1 VRDNDI
7 ITMKRVTIDYDNIQT
22 QSKEDQPL
30 KLNPK
35 RYEEGDDDEDEV
47 AGESDED
54 VAMNGA
60 SAAGIYK
67 TKPKSSS
74 DLKGSQRTG
83 IGIEDDE
90 DVNEDDSEN
99 DDDDDDYEESGDDDN
114 ASNYSYENDEAE
126 EAGAGTGQDDG
137 KEGEGEGEGEG
148 DDDEEDEANSTGELQ
163 DDEDEA
169 YESENGEDDR
179 YRKINQEF
187 RKNYIAETHPEA
199 KSHTDDEI
207 HAIAKVVRD
216 KTGTIVD
223 PLHRTIPVLTKYE
236 KTRILGIRTK
246 QLNNGAE
253 PYITSKVNI
262 TSEKVIDGYP
272 IALRELEEK
281 KLPFI
286 IRRPLP
292 GGGMEYWYLQD
303 LEIL

>member
-1 VRDNDI
+1 MHNHNQ
-7 ITMKRVTIDYDNIQT
+7 MKRVTIDYANAQT
-22 QSKEDQPL
+22 DEDQPL

-35 RYEEGDDDEDEV
+35 RYEEGDDDDDEDEV
-47 AGESDED
+47 ADESDED
-54 VAMNGA
+54 VAMKSA

-67 TKPKSSS
+67 SKPKSSS
-74 DLKGSQRTG
+74 DLKSSQRTG
-83 IGIEDDE
+83 IGIEEDE

-99 DDDDDDYEESGDDDN
+99 DDDDDDDYEESGDDDDN
-114 ASNYSYENDEAE
+114 ASNYSYENDEADE
-126 EAGAGTGQDDG
+126 AGTGKD
-137 KEGEGEGEGEG
+137 KEGEGEGEC
-148 DDDEEDEANSTGELQ
+148 DEEDEADSTGDLQ
-163 DDEDEA
+163 NDEDEDHD
-169 YESENGEDDR
+169 SENGEDDR

-207 HAIAKVVRD
+207 HALAKVVRD

-253 PYITSKVNI
+253 PYITSKVNV
-262 TSEKVIDGYP
+262 TPEKVIDGYP

>member
-1 VRDNDI
+1 
-7 ITMKRVTIDYDNIQT
+7 MKRVTIDYDNIQT

-35 RYEEGDDDEDEV
+35 RYEEGDNDEDDDEV
-47 AGESDED
+47 ADESDED
-54 VAMNGA
+54 VAMKSA

-67 TKPKSSS
+67 SKPKSSS

-83 IGIEDDE
+83 IGIEEDE

-99 DDDDDDYEESGDDDN
+99 DDDDDDEYEESGDDDDN
-114 ASNYSYENDEAE
+114 ASSYSYENDEAE
-126 EAGAGTGQDDG
+126 EADTGKD
-137 KEGEGEGEGEG
+137 KEGDGEGES
-148 DDDEEDEANSTGELQ
+148 DEEDEADNDSTGDLQ
-163 DDEDEA
+163 DDEDEDHD
-169 YESENGEDDR
+169 SETGDDDR
-179 YRKINQEF
+179 YQKINQEF

-207 HAIAKVVRD
+207 HALAKVVRD

-223 PLHRTIPVLTKYE
+223 SLHRTIPVLTKYE

-246 QLNNGAE
+246 QLNNGAD

>member
-1 VRDNDI
+1 MRDNDI

-54 VAMNGA
+54 IAMNSA

-83 IGIEDDE
+83 IGIEDDD

-126 EAGAGTGQDDG
+126 ETGAGTGQDDA
-137 KEGEGEGEGEG
+137 KEGEGEGEGEC
-148 DDDEEDEANSTGELQ
+148 DDDEEDDANSTGELQ
-163 DDEDEA
+163 DDDDEG

>member
-1 VRDNDI
+1 MHNHNQ
-7 ITMKRVTIDYDNIQT
+7 MKRVTIDYANAQT
-22 QSKEDQPL
+22 DKDQPL

-35 RYEEGDDDEDEV
+35 RYEEGDDDDDEDEV
-47 AGESDED
+47 AADESDED
-54 VAMNGA
+54 VAMKSA
-60 SAAGIYK
+60 SASGIYK
-67 TKPKSSS
+67 SKSKSSG

-83 IGIEDDE
+83 IGIEEND
-90 DVNEDDSEN
+90 EDDSEN
-99 DDDDDDYEESGDDDN
+99 NDDDDEDYEESGDDDN

-126 EAGAGTGQDDG
+126 DAD
-137 KEGEGEGEGEG
+137 KEGDGEGEGEGEG
-148 DDDEEDEANSTGELQ
+148 DEEDEAGSTGEIQ
-163 DDEDEA
+163 DDENED
-169 YESENGEDDR
+169 YDSETGEDER

-187 RKNYIAETHPEA
+187 RKNYIAETHPES

-207 HAIAKVVRD
+207 HALAKVVRD
-216 KTGTIVD
+216 KTGTIID

-253 PYITSKVNI
+253 PYITSKVNV

-292 GGGMEYWYLQD
+292 SGGMEYWYLQD

>member
-1 VRDNDI
+1 MRDNDTI
-7 ITMKRVTIDYDNIQT
+7 IMKRVTIDYANAQT
-22 QSKEDQPL
+22 DEDQPL

-35 RYEEGDDDEDEV
+35 RYEEGDDDNEDEV

-54 VAMNGA
+54 VAMNSA

-67 TKPKSSS
+67 SKPKSSS
-74 DLKGSQRTG
+74 DLKGQRTG
-83 IGIEDDE
+83 TGIEEDE

-99 DDDDDDYEESGDDDN
+99 DDDDDYEESGDDDDN
-114 ASNYSYENDEAE
+114 ASNYSYENDEAD
-126 EAGAGTGQDDG
+126 EADTGKD
-137 KEGEGEGEGEG
+137 KEGDGEGDGEG
-148 DDDEEDEANSTGELQ
+148 DDDEEDEADSTGELQ
-163 DDEDEA
+163 DDENED
-169 YESENGEDDR
+169 YGSETGEDNR

-207 HAIAKVVRD
+207 HALAKVVRD
-216 KTGTIVD
+216 KIGTIVD
-223 PLHRTIPVLTKYE
+223 PLHRTIPILTKYE

-253 PYITSKVNI
+253 PYITSKVNV

-286 IRRPLP
+286 IRRPIP

>member
-1 VRDNDI
+1 
-7 ITMKRVTIDYDNIQT
+7 MKRVTIDYDNIQT

-35 RYEEGDDDEDEV
+35 RYEEGDNDEDEDEV
-47 AGESDED
+47 ADESDED
-54 VAMNGA
+54 VAMKSA

-67 TKPKSSS
+67 SKPKSSS

-83 IGIEDDE
+83 IGIEEDE

-99 DDDDDDYEESGDDDN
+99 DDDDDDEYEESGDDDDN

-126 EAGAGTGQDDG
+126 EADTGKD
-137 KEGEGEGEGEG
+137 KEGDGEGES
-148 DDDEEDEANSTGELQ
+148 DEEDEADNDSTGDLQ
-163 DDEDEA
+163 DDEDEDHDT
-169 YESENGEDDR
+169 ENGEDDR

-207 HAIAKVVRD
+207 HALAKVVRD

>member
-1 VRDNDI
+1 
-7 ITMKRVTIDYDNIQT
+7 MKRVTIDYAST
-22 QSKEDQPL
+22 QNQSGDDDKPL

-35 RYEEGDDDEDEV
+35 RYEEGDDDEEDEV
-47 AGESDED
+47 ADESDED
-54 VAMNGA
+54 IAMKSA

-67 TKPKSSS
+67 SKPKSSS
-74 DLKGSQRTG
+74 DLKSSQRTG
-83 IGIEDDE
+83 IGIEEDE

-99 DDDDDDYEESGDDDN
+99 DDDDDDDEDYEESGDNDDN

-126 EAGAGTGQDDG
+126 EADTGKD
-137 KEGEGEGEGEG
+137 KEVECEGEGEG
-148 DDDEEDEANSTGELQ
+148 DEEDEADSTGDVQ
-163 DDEDEA
+163 NDEDED
-169 YESENGEDDR
+169 YDSENGEDDR

-187 RKNYIAETHPEA
+187 RKNYIAETHPETR
-199 KSHTDDEI
+199 SHTDDEI
-207 HAIAKVVRD
+207 HALAKVVRD

>member
-1 VRDNDI
+1 MHDHNQ
-7 ITMKRVTIDYDNIQT
+7 MKRVTIDYDNIQT

-35 RYEEGDDDEDEV
+35 RYEEGDDDDDEDQV
-47 AGESDED
+47 ADESDED
-54 VAMNGA
+54 VAMKSA

-67 TKPKSSS
+67 SKPKSSS
-74 DLKGSQRTG
+74 DLKGSQRIG
-83 IGIEDDE
+83 IGIEEDE

-99 DDDDDDYEESGDDDN
+99 DDDDDDDYEESGDDDDN

-126 EAGAGTGQDDG
+126 EADTGKD
-137 KEGEGEGEGEG
+137 KEGDGEGEGN
-148 DDDEEDEANSTGELQ
+148 DDEEDGADSTGDLQ
-163 DDEDEA
+163 DDENED
-169 YESENGEDDR
+169 YDSETGEDDR

-207 HAIAKVVRD
+207 HALAKVVRD

-281 KLPFI
+281 KMPFI

>member
-1 VRDNDI
+1 
-7 ITMKRVTIDYDNIQT
+7 MKRVTIDYANSQT
-22 QSKEDQPL
+22 DEDQPL

-35 RYEEGDDDEDEV
+35 RYEEGDDDDDDDDEV
-47 AGESDED
+47 SDD
-54 VAMNGA
+54 DTAMNSA

-67 TKPKSSS
+67 SKPKSSS
-74 DLKGSQRTG
+74 DLKAQRTG
-83 IGIEDDE
+83 TGIEEDE
-90 DVNEDDSEN
+90 DVNEDNSES
-99 DDDDDDYEESGDDDN
+99 DDDDDEDYEESGDNDDN
-114 ASNYSYENDEAE
+114 GSNYSSSYENDEAE
-126 EAGAGTGQDDG
+126 EADTGKD
-137 KEGEGEGEGEG
+137 KEGDGEGEG
-148 DDDEEDEANSTGELQ
+148 DEEDEADSTGDLQ
-163 DDEDEA
+163 NDEDEDHD
-169 YESENGEDDR
+169 SENGEDDDR

-207 HAIAKVVRD
+207 HALAKVVRD

>member
-1 VRDNDI
+1 
-7 ITMKRVTIDYDNIQT
+7 MKRVTIDYDNIQT

-30 KLNPK
+30 RLNPK
-35 RYEEGDDDEDEV
+35 RYEEGDDDDDEDQV
-47 AGESDED
+47 ADESDED
-54 VAMNGA
+54 VAMKSA
-60 SAAGIYK
+60 SAASIYK
-67 TKPKSSS
+67 SKPKSSS
-74 DLKGSQRTG
+74 DLKSSQRTG
-83 IGIEDDE
+83 IGIEEDE

-99 DDDDDDYEESGDDDN
+99 DDDDDDDYEESGDDDDN

-126 EAGAGTGQDDG
+126 EADTGKD
-137 KEGEGEGEGEG
+137 KEGDGEGEGN
-148 DDDEEDEANSTGELQ
+148 DDEEDEADSTGELQ
-163 DDEDEA
+163 DDENEDYDSEA
-169 YESENGEDDR
+169 GEDDR

-207 HAIAKVVRD
+207 HALAKVVRD

-223 PLHRTIPVLTKYE
+223 PLHRTIPILTKYE

>member
-1 VRDNDI
+1 
-7 ITMKRVTIDYDNIQT
+7 MKRVTIDYANAQT
-22 QSKEDQPL
+22 DEDQPL

-35 RYEEGDDDEDEV
+35 RYEEGDDYDEDEV
-47 AGESDED
+47 ADESDED
-54 VAMNGA
+54 VAMKSA

-67 TKPKSSS
+67 SKPKSSS

-83 IGIEDDE
+83 TGIEEDE
-90 DVNEDDSEN
+90 DVNDDSEN
-99 DDDDDDYEESGDDDN
+99 DDDDDDDYEESGDDDN
-114 ASNYSYENDEAE
+114 ASNYSYENDEVE
-126 EAGAGTGQDDG
+126 EADTGKDKDG
-137 KEGEGEGEGEG
+137 DGDGEGEVEG
-148 DDDEEDEANSTGELQ
+148 DEEDEADSTGDPQ
-163 DDEDEA
+163 NDEDEDHD
-169 YESENGEDDR
+169 SENGEDDR

-207 HAIAKVVRD
+207 HALAKVVRD
-216 KTGTIVD
+216 KIGTIVD

>member
-1 VRDNDI
+1 
-7 ITMKRVTIDYDNIQT
+7 MKRVTIDYYNIQT

-35 RYEEGDDDEDEV
+35 QYEESDDAEDEV
-47 AGESDED
+47 AGDSDED
-54 VAMNGA
+54 VDMN

-67 TKPKSSS
+67 SKPKSSS
-74 DLKGSQRTG
+74 DLKGQRTG
-83 IGIEDDE
+83 TGIEEDE

-99 DDDDDDYEESGDDDN
+99 DDDDDEDYEESGDDDDN
-114 ASNYSYENDEAE
+114 ASSYSYENAEAE
-126 EAGAGTGQDDG
+126 EADTGKD
-137 KEGEGEGEGEG
+137 KEG
-148 DDDEEDEANSTGELQ
+148 DDRDNEEDAADNDSTGDLQ
-163 DDEDEA
+163 NDEDED
-169 YESENGEDDR
+169 YDSETGEDER

-207 HAIAKVVRD
+207 HALAKVVRD

>member
-1 VRDNDI
+1 
-7 ITMKRVTIDYDNIQT
+7 MKRVTIDYAST
-22 QSKEDQPL
+22 QNQSGDDDKPL

-35 RYEEGDDDEDEV
+35 RYEEGDDDEEDEV
-47 AGESDED
+47 SDED
-54 VAMNGA
+54 TAMNSA

-67 TKPKSSS
+67 SKPKSSS
-74 DLKGSQRTG
+74 DLKSSQRTG
-83 IGIEDDE
+83 IGIEEDE

-99 DDDDDDYEESGDDDN
+99 DDDDDDDEDYEESGDNDDN

-126 EAGAGTGQDDG
+126 EADTGKD

-148 DDDEEDEANSTGELQ
+148 DEEDEADSTGDVQ
-163 DDEDEA
+163 NDEDED
-169 YESENGEDDR
+169 YDSENGEDDR

-187 RKNYIAETHPEA
+187 RKNYIAETHPETR
-199 KSHTDDEI
+199 SHTDDEI
-207 HAIAKVVRD
+207 HALAKVVRD

>member
-1 VRDNDI
+1 
-7 ITMKRVTIDYDNIQT
+7 MKRVTIDYDNIQT

-35 RYEEGDDDEDEV
+35 HYEEVDDDEDEV
-47 AGESDED
+47 ADESDED
-54 VAMNGA
+54 VAMKSA

-67 TKPKSSS
+67 SKPKSSN
-74 DLKGSQRTG
+74 DLKGQRIGTG
-83 IGIEDDE
+83 IEEDE
-90 DVNEDDSEN
+90 DVEDDDSEN
-99 DDDDDDYEESGDDDN
+99 DDDDDDYEESGDDDDN
-114 ASNYSYENDEAE
+114 GSNYSYENDEAE
-126 EAGAGTGQDDG
+126 QVDTGKD
-137 KEGEGEGEGEG
+137 KEGDGEG
-148 DDDEEDEANSTGELQ
+148 DGEGDEEDEADSTGDVQ
-163 DDEDEA
+163 NDEDEDHD
-169 YESENGEDDR
+169 SENGEDDR

-207 HAIAKVVRD
+207 HALAKVVRD

-272 IALRELEEK
+272 IALRELDEK

>member
-1 VRDNDI
+1 
-7 ITMKRVTIDYDNIQT
+7 MKRVTIDYANAQT
-22 QSKEDQPL
+22 DEDQPL

-35 RYEEGDDDEDEV
+35 RYEEGDDDDDEV
-47 AGESDED
+47 GDESDED
-54 VAMNGA
+54 VAMNSA

-67 TKPKSSS
+67 SKPKSSS
-74 DLKGSQRTG
+74 DLKAQRTG
-83 IGIEDDE
+83 TEIEEDE
-90 DVNEDDSEN
+90 DVNEDNSEN
-99 DDDDDDYEESGDDDN
+99 DDDDDDYEESGDDDDN
-114 ASNYSYENDEAE
+114 GSNYSSSYENDEAE
-126 EAGAGTGQDDG
+126 EADTGKD
-137 KEGEGEGEGEG
+137 KEGDGEGEGEDEG
-148 DDDEEDEANSTGELQ
+148 DEEDEADSTGDLQ
-163 DDEDEA
+163 NDEDEDHD
-169 YESENGEDDR
+169 GETGDDDQ

-207 HAIAKVVRD
+207 HALAKVVRD

>member
-1 VRDNDI
+1 VYNHNQ
-7 ITMKRVTIDYDNIQT
+7 MKRVTIDYDNIQT
-22 QSKEDQPL
+22 NSKEDQPL

-35 RYEEGDDDEDEV
+35 RYDEGDDDDDDDEEV
-47 AGESDED
+47 SDED
-54 VAMNGA
+54 VAMKSA
-60 SAAGIYK
+60 SAAGTYK
-67 TKPKSSS
+67 SKPKSSS
-74 DLKGSQRTG
+74 DLKGQRTG
-83 IGIEDDE
+83 IGIEEDE

-99 DDDDDDYEESGDDDN
+99 DDDDDDDYEESGDDDDDN
-114 ASNYSYENDEAE
+114 GSNYSYENDEAE
-126 EAGAGTGQDDG
+126 EADTGKDKEGDDE
-137 KEGEGEGEGEG
+137 EGEGEEDESDSAGDIQNDE
-148 DDDEEDEANSTGELQ
+148 DDDYD
-163 DDEDEA
+163 
-169 YESENGEDDR
+169 SETGEDDR

-187 RKNYIAETHPEA
+187 RKNYIAETHPES
-199 KSHTDDEI
+199 KGHTDDEI
-207 HAIAKVVRD
+207 HALAKVVRD
-216 KTGTIVD
+216 KTGAIVD

-262 TSEKVIDGYP
+262 TSEKVIDGYH

>member
-1 VRDNDI
+1 MHNHNQ
-7 ITMKRVTIDYDNIQT
+7 MKRVTIDYANIQT

-35 RYEEGDDDEDEV
+35 RYEEGDDDDEDEV
-47 AGESDED
+47 ADESDED
-54 VAMNGA
+54 VAMKSA

-67 TKPKSSS
+67 SKPKSSS

-83 IGIEDDE
+83 IGIEEDE

-99 DDDDDDYEESGDDDN
+99 DDDDDDDYEESGDDDDN
-114 ASNYSYENDEAE
+114 ASNYSYENDEAD
-126 EAGAGTGQDDG
+126 EADTGKD
-137 KEGEGEGEGEG
+137 KEGDGEGEGEG
-148 DDDEEDEANSTGELQ
+148 DDDEEDEADSTGEIQ
-163 DDEDEA
+163 DDENGD
-169 YESENGEDDR
+169 YDSETGEDDR

-187 RKNYIAETHPEA
+187 RKNYIAETHPES

-207 HAIAKVVRD
+207 HALAKVVRD

>member
-1 VRDNDI
+1 
-7 ITMKRVTIDYDNIQT
+7 MKRVTIDYANAQT
-22 QSKEDQPL
+22 DEDQPL

-35 RYEEGDDDEDEV
+35 YEEGDDDEDEV
-47 AGESDED
+47 ADESDED
-54 VAMNGA
+54 VAMKSA

-67 TKPKSSS
+67 SKPKSSS

-83 IGIEDDE
+83 TGIEEDE
-90 DVNEDDSEN
+90 DVEDDDSEN
-99 DDDDDDYEESGDDDN
+99 DDDDDEDYEESGDDDDN

-126 EAGAGTGQDDG
+126 EADTGKD
-137 KEGEGEGEGEG
+137 KEGDGEGEGEG
-148 DDDEEDEANSTGELQ
+148 DEEDEADSTGDLQ
-163 DDEDEA
+163 NDEDEDHD
-169 YESENGEDDR
+169 SENGEDDR

-207 HAIAKVVRD
+207 HALAKVVRD

>member
-1 VRDNDI
+1 
-7 ITMKRVTIDYDNIQT
+7 MKRVTIDYANAQT
-22 QSKEDQPL
+22 DEDQPL

-35 RYEEGDDDEDEV
+35 RYEEGDDDDDEDEV
-47 AGESDED
+47 ADESDED
-54 VAMNGA
+54 VAMKSA

-67 TKPKSSS
+67 SKPKSSS
-74 DLKGSQRTG
+74 DLKSSQRTG
-83 IGIEDDE
+83 IGIE
-90 DVNEDDSEN
+90 EDDSEN
-99 DDDDDDYEESGDDDN
+99 DDDDDDDYEESGDDDDN
-114 ASNYSYENDEAE
+114 ASNYSYENDEADE
-126 EAGAGTGQDDG
+126 AGTGKD
-137 KEGEGEGEGEG
+137 KEGDGEGEGN
-148 DDDEEDEANSTGELQ
+148 DDEEDEADSTGEIQ
-163 DDEDEA
+163 DDENEDD
-169 YESENGEDDR
+169 YDSETGEDDR

-187 RKNYIAETHPEA
+187 RKNYIAETHPES

-207 HAIAKVVRD
+207 HALAKVVRD

>member
-1 VRDNDI
+1 MHNHNQ
-7 ITMKRVTIDYDNIQT
+7 MKRVTIDYANAQT
-22 QSKEDQPL
+22 DEDQPL
-30 KLNPK
+30 KLNAK
-35 RYEEGDDDEDEV
+35 RYEGDDDDDEDEI
-47 AGESDED
+47 AADESDED
-54 VAMNGA
+54 VAMKNA
-60 SAAGIYK
+60 SAAGTYK
-67 TKPKSSS
+67 SKPKSSG

-83 IGIEDDE
+83 IGIED
-90 DVNEDDSEN
+90 VNEDESEN
-99 DDDDDDYEESGDDDN
+99 DDDDEDYEESGDDDS

-126 EAGAGTGQDDG
+126 EAD
-137 KEGEGEGEGEG
+137 KEGEVEGERESE
-148 DDDEEDEANSTGELQ
+148 DDEEDEADSTGEIQ
-163 DDEDEA
+163 DDENED
-169 YESENGEDDR
+169 YDSETGEDDR

-187 RKNYIAETHPEA
+187 RKNYIAETHPES

-207 HAIAKVVRD
+207 HALAKVVRD

-253 PYITSKVNI
+253 PYITSKVNV

>member
-1 VRDNDI
+1 
-7 ITMKRVTIDYDNIQT
+7 MKRVTIDYANAQT
-22 QSKEDQPL
+22 DEDRPL

-35 RYEEGDDDEDEV
+35 RYEEGDDDDDDDDEV
-47 AGESDED
+47 ADESDED
-54 VAMNGA
+54 VAMK
-60 SAAGIYK
+60 SGIYK
-67 TKPKSSS
+67 SKPKSSS
-74 DLKGSQRTG
+74 DLKSSQRTG
-83 IGIEDDE
+83 IGIEEDE
-90 DVNEDDSEN
+90 HVNEDDSEN
-99 DDDDDDYEESGDDDN
+99 DDDDDDDYEESGDDDDN
-114 ASNYSYENDEAE
+114 ASNYSYENDEAD
-126 EAGAGTGQDDG
+126 EADTGKD
-137 KEGEGEGEGEG
+137 KEGDGEGEGN
-148 DDDEEDEANSTGELQ
+148 DDEEDEAGSTGDLQ
-163 DDEDEA
+163 DDENED
-169 YESENGEDDR
+169 YDSETGEDER

-187 RKNYIAETHPEA
+187 RKNYIAETHPES

-207 HAIAKVVRD
+207 HALAKVVRD

-253 PYITSKVNI
+253 PYITSKVNV
-262 TSEKVIDGYP
+262 TPEKAIDGYP

>member
-1 VRDNDI
+1 
-7 ITMKRVTIDYDNIQT
+7 MKRVTIDYDNIQT

-35 RYEEGDDDEDEV
+35 RYEEGDNDEDEDEV
-47 AGESDED
+47 ADESDED
-54 VAMNGA
+54 VAMKSA

-67 TKPKSSS
+67 SKPKSSS

-83 IGIEDDE
+83 IGIEEDE

-99 DDDDDDYEESGDDDN
+99 DDDDDDEYEESGDDDDN

-126 EAGAGTGQDDG
+126 EADTGKD
-137 KEGEGEGEGEG
+137 KEGDGEGES
-148 DDDEEDEANSTGELQ
+148 DEEDEADNDSTGDLQ
-163 DDEDEA
+163 DDEDEDHD
-169 YESENGEDDR
+169 SENGEDDR

-207 HAIAKVVRD
+207 HALAKVVRD
-216 KTGTIVD
+216 KIGTIVD

>member
-1 VRDNDI
+1 
-7 ITMKRVTIDYDNIQT
+7 MKRVTIDYANAQT
-22 QSKEDQPL
+22 DEDQPL

-35 RYEEGDDDEDEV
+35 RYEEGDNDEDEDEV
-47 AGESDED
+47 ADESDED
-54 VAMNGA
+54 VAMKSA

-67 TKPKSSS
+67 SKPKSSS

-83 IGIEDDE
+83 IGIEEDE

-99 DDDDDDYEESGDDDN
+99 DDDDDDEYEESGDDDDN

-126 EAGAGTGQDDG
+126 EADTGKD
-137 KEGEGEGEGEG
+137 KEGDGEGES
-148 DDDEEDEANSTGELQ
+148 DEEDEADNDSTGDLQ
-163 DDEDEA
+163 DDEDEDHDT
-169 YESENGEDDR
+169 ENGEDDR

-207 HAIAKVVRD
+207 HALAKVVRD

>member
-1 VRDNDI
+1 
-7 ITMKRVTIDYDNIQT
+7 MKRVTIDYDNLQT

-35 RYEEGDDDEDEV
+35 RYEEGDDDEEDEV
-47 AGESDED
+47 SDED
-54 VAMNGA
+54 TAMNSA

-67 TKPKSSS
+67 SKPKSSS
-74 DLKGSQRTG
+74 DLKGQRTG
-83 IGIEDDE
+83 TGIEEDE
-90 DVNEDDSEN
+90 DVNEDDSEH
-99 DDDDDDYEESGDDDN
+99 DDDDDEDYEESGDDDDN

-126 EAGAGTGQDDG
+126 EAEADTGKD
-137 KEGEGEGEGEG
+137 KEGDGEGEI
-148 DDDEEDEANSTGELQ
+148 DEEDEADSTGDVQ
-163 DDEDEA
+163 NDEDEDHD
-169 YESENGEDDR
+169 SENGEDDR

-207 HAIAKVVRD
+207 HALAKVVRD

>member
-1 VRDNDI
+1 MRDNDTI
-7 ITMKRVTIDYDNIQT
+7 IMKRVTIDYANAQT
-22 QSKEDQPL
+22 DEDQPL

-35 RYEEGDDDEDEV
+35 RYGEGDDNENEV

-54 VAMNGA
+54 IDMNSA

-67 TKPKSSS
+67 SKPKSSS
-74 DLKGSQRTG
+74 DLKGQRTG
-83 IGIEDDE
+83 TGIEEDE

-99 DDDDDDYEESGDDDN
+99 DDDDDYEESGDDDDN
-114 ASNYSYENDEAE
+114 ASNYSYENDEAD
-126 EAGAGTGQDDG
+126 EADTGKD
-137 KEGEGEGEGEG
+137 KEGDGEGDGEG
-148 DDDEEDEANSTGELQ
+148 DDDEEDEADSTGELQ
-163 DDEDEA
+163 DDENED
-169 YESENGEDDR
+169 YGSETGEDNR

-207 HAIAKVVRD
+207 HALAKVVRD
-216 KTGTIVD
+216 KIGTIVD
-223 PLHRTIPVLTKYE
+223 PLHRTIPILTKYE

-253 PYITSKVNI
+253 PYITSKVNV

-286 IRRPLP
+286 IRRPIP

>member
-1 VRDNDI
+1 
-7 ITMKRVTIDYDNIQT
+7 MKRVTIDYANSQT
-22 QSKEDQPL
+22 DEDQPL

-35 RYEEGDDDEDEV
+35 RYEEGDDDDDEV
-47 AGESDED
+47 GGEAEYESDDD
-54 VAMNGA
+54 VAMKSA

-67 TKPKSSS
+67 SKPKSSS
-74 DLKGSQRTG
+74 DLKGQRTG
-83 IGIEDDE
+83 TGIEEDE
-90 DVNEDDSEN
+90 GVNEDSDN
-99 DDDDDDYEESGDDDN
+99 DDDDDDDEYEESGDDDN

-126 EAGAGTGQDDG
+126 EAGAGQDDA
-137 KEGEGEGEGEG
+137 KEGNDD
-148 DDDEEDEANSTGELQ
+148 DDDEEDDADNDSTGDIQ
-163 DDEDEA
+163 DDEDEDP
-169 YESENGEDDR
+169 ESENGEDDR

-199 KSHTDDEI
+199 RSHTDDEI
-207 HAIAKVVRD
+207 HALAKVVRD

-223 PLHRTIPVLTKYE
+223 PLHRTIPILTKYE